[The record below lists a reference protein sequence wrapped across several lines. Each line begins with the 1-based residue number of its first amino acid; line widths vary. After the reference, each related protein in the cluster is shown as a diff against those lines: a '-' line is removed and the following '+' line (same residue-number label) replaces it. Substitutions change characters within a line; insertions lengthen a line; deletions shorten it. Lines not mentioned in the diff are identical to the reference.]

1 MISLKSITGNKAGKW
16 LWIGLAALAAIQL
29 YFVRELLAALL
40 IFTILFAIVTF
51 IAVVLYVIDQ
61 AGQRTMAWVEPQ
73 TKKVAEQVAGK
84 ASGVVHRT
92 WNSAEYM
99 TKNVSKKLL
108 HRLHSQTVR

>member
-40 IFTILFAIVTF
+40 LFTILFAIVAF
-51 IAVVLYVIDQ
+51 VAVVVFVIDQ

-84 ASGVVHRT
+84 TSGVMHRT

-99 TKNVSKKLL
+99 TKSVSKKLL